1 MRDIRGAKIPIG
13 ASYLPRM
20 GIHRD
25 EVLVS
30 VLSSSHYHNVKTNCK
45 NGSLAGARQRTSMIN
60 EEVSVAEIGS
70 RRLRLGM
77 LDSERCGKKIASK
90 AQPDSPLI
98 RNATHIAGRR

>member
-1 MRDIRGAKIPIG
+1 
-13 ASYLPRM
+13 
-20 GIHRD
+20 
-25 EVLVS
+25 
-30 VLSSSHYHNVKTNCK
+30 
-45 NGSLAGARQRTSMIN
+45 MIN

-98 RNATHIAGRR
+98 GNATHIAGRR